1 MILQGIEYKYALAM
15 NVTGLQ
21 ANVALQAYKIE
32 EGEKVFYPSKDV
44 LILSLDVSQHP
55 DDDVLQVAAGINA
68 LIQHFITKKEL

>member
-44 LILSLDVSQHP
+44 LILSQDVSQHP